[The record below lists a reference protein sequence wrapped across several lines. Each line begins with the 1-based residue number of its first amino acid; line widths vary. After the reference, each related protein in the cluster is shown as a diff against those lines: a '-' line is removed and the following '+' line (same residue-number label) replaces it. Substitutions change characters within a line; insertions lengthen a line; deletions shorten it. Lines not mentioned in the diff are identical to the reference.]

1 MSIFTLQIHPVIFE
15 LETLSR
21 WANFTI
27 CIRCLYTICY
37 E

>member
-21 WANFTI
+21 WANFTNSHKMLI
-27 CIRCLYTICY
+27 HNML
-37 E
+37 